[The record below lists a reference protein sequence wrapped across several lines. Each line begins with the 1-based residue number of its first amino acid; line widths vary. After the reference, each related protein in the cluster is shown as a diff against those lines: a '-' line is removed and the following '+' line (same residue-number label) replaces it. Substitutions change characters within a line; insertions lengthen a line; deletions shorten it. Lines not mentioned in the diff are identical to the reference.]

1 MNPKPKKPPWLK
13 RRLPTGSTYEK
24 VRQVLKQSHLHTVC
38 QEAKC
43 PNLWECFSQET
54 ATFLILGD
62 RCTRNCGFCAVGHGP
77 DSPPDPDEPARV
89 AEAVLSM
96 KFGYVVVTSV
106 TRDDLTDGG
115 AGHFVQTIQEIHKLT
130 PETRVEVLI
139 PDFLGST
146 AALDTILDAQ
156 PDVINHN
163 METIRRLYPVVRP
176 QADYDRSLFVI
187 RYLAN
192 GTPDIPIKSGL
203 MLGLG
208 ETRKELIDTL
218 ENLIEAGCGMLTLG
232 QYLQPSKPHLEVSRY
247 VPPDEFNELKEL
259 ALQLGFIEVAS
270 GPFVRSSY
278 HAKEM
283 FQLGREQ

>member
-24 VRQVLKQSHLHTVC
+24 VRQVLKRSHLHTVC

-62 RCTRNCGFCAVGHGP
+62 RCTRDCGFCAVQHGP
-77 DSPPDPDEPARV
+77 DGPPDPDEPAHV
-89 AEAVLSM
+89 SEAVLSM
-96 KFGYVVVTSV
+96 KLGYVVVTSV

-115 AGHFVQTIQEIHKLT
+115 AGHFVQTIQEIHKRS
-130 PETRVEVLI
+130 PGTRIEVLI
-139 PDFLGST
+139 PDFLGKK
-146 AALDTILDAQ
+146 AALDTILDAR

-163 METIRRLYPVVRP
+163 VETIRRLYPVVRP

-187 RYLAN
+187 QYLAN
-192 GTPDIPIKSGL
+192 AAPDIPIKSGL

-208 ETRKELIDTL
+208 ETREELVDTL
-218 ENLIEAGCGMLTLG
+218 GHLIEAGCRMLTLG
-232 QYLQPSKPHLEVSRY
+232 QYLQPSRSHLDVVRY
-247 VPPDEFNELKEL
+247 VPPAEFDELREL
-259 ALQLGFIEVAS
+259 ALQLGFIEVTS

-278 HAKEM
+278 QANEM
-283 FQLGREQ
+283 FRDISN